1 MGGLSVPT
9 LLIPLPLSSSIMI
22 LVLPLALLPLVLAM
36 PSQEKELVNEM
47 LDLVESSLDQDQER
61 MGRVVM
67 LSVTLSLT
75 SSMTETQTVT
85 TTLVNSCVAG
95 TFTECTTTTE
105 AAASSRALEHHSKD
119 ARELFPDAIVTKS
132 NGHSVDIS
140 TILPSR
146 VEARGR
152 SDAEAFL
159 EMDGIVGK
167 TMQSGS
173 ITWSEMQM
181 MSPMKP
187 ACGRSGKDRRPRLVN
202 LLQETL
208 TSTSTVTATETAT
221 ATDTVTFSVALNTC
235 TTPGFTFAQPP
246 CGA

>member
-9 LLIPLPLSSSIMI
+9 LLVPLPLSSSIMI
-22 LVLPLALLPLVLAM
+22 LVLSLALLPLVLAM

-75 SSMTETQTVT
+75 SSITETQTVT

-95 TFTECTTTTE
+95 TFTECTASTW
-105 AAASSRALEHHSKD
+105 AASSRALEHHNKE
-119 ARELFPDAIVTKS
+119 AGELFPDAIVTKS
-132 NGHSVDIS
+132 NGNSVDIS

-146 VEARGR
+146 VEPRGR

-187 ACGRSGKDRRPRLVN
+187 ACGRSGKDRRPRILS

>member
-1 MGGLSVPT
+1 MGT
-9 LLIPLPLSSSIMI
+9 LLVPLPLSSSIMI

-61 MGRVVM
+61 TGRVLM
-67 LSVTLSLT
+67 LSITLSLT

-105 AAASSRALEHHSKD
+105 AASSRALEHHNKD

-132 NGHSVDIS
+132 NGNSVDIS

-146 VEARGR
+146 VEPQGR
-152 SDAEAFL
+152 SDIDAFL
-159 EMDGIVGK
+159 DMDGIVGK

-173 ITWSEMQM
+173 MTWSEMQL

-187 ACGRSGKDRRPRLVN
+187 ACGRSAKERRPRFVDVVS
-202 LLQETL
+202 ERIM
-208 TSTSTVTATETAT
+208 STSTVTATETAT

-235 TTPGFTFAQPP
+235 TTPGF
-246 CGA
+246 

>member
-1 MGGLSVPT
+1 MGSPHFAST
-9 LLIPLPLSSSIMI
+9 PSTPLSHHD
-22 LVLPLALLPLVLAM
+22 LGLTPRPLTPRPGHAFTGEGVGQRDGGSCGIKPGSGPRAV
-36 PSQEKELVNEM
+36 
-47 LDLVESSLDQDQER
+47 
-61 MGRVVM
+61 GRVLM

-95 TFTECTTTTE
+95 TFTECTTSTE
-105 AAASSRALEHHSKD
+105 AASSRALEHHNKD

-132 NGHSVDIS
+132 NGNSVDIS

-146 VEARGR
+146 VEPQGR
-152 SDAEAFL
+152 SDADVFL
-159 EMDGIVGK
+159 EMDGILGK

-173 ITWSEMQM
+173 MTWSELQM

-187 ACGRSGKDRRPRLVN
+187 ACGRSGKERRPRFVN
-202 LLQETL
+202 LAQETL

-246 CGA
+246 C